1 MHQHHYDLER
11 FTPGPWDDIDIDDVD
26 VTLEAFA
33 IEDAEHILNVRIAT
47 WIEDLCQH
55 EVGQEWLFAPD
66 HTYVS
71 LHQDVEGHP
80 RQQQWLA
87 LFYETKLFAG
97 DISEVTDAAF
107 GLKVER
113 NLDPQGDIM
122 FHSAMLTSAQPL
134 DEKAEEDLYRRIVRA
149 AEAHADGN
157 SAIISLTSPLS
168 NMAANSNLSGP
179 LTRLISSVKH
189 ILSKR
194 GPS

>member
-1 MHQHHYDLER
+1 MHRHCYDLER
-11 FTPGPWDDIDIDDVD
+11 FSDEAWDGFDSEVIPIPRGS
-26 VTLEAFA
+26 LA
-33 IEDAEHILNVRIAT
+33 IEEAEHILNVRIAT

-134 DEKAEEDLYRRIVRA
+134 DEKAEEDL
-149 AEAHADGN
+149 
-157 SAIISLTSPLS
+157 
-168 NMAANSNLSGP
+168 
-179 LTRLISSVKH
+179 
-189 ILSKR
+189 
-194 GPS
+194 